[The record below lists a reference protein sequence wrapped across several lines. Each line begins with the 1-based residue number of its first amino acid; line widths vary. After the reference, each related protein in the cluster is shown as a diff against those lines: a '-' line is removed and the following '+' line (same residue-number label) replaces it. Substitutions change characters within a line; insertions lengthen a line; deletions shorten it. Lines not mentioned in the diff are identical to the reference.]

1 MTSGSFRRPLRNLV
15 FPQISASWSEVHFG
29 LVSTPPHKILV
40 TGLGFIYAS
49 SGPLHSKVL
58 LLEAYFATFSSTISN
73 QSLPKNAKNVIP
85 KNQGLR
91 DRTRGGARGALPFP
105 ALFVRKHKYR
115 NRCIFTITT
124 NFKNPSPHPQN
135 WFVNHPSSPN
145 GNYLS
150 SYPYG
155 PLCGHLPWHEFLFEP
170 SFGRSWIL
178 ETLDRKLADAI
189 GSNTVEKCDI
199 TLSRAIQPLTFDVL
213 RVLFFLAYFTI
224 SVFD

>member
-1 MTSGSFRRPLRNLV
+1 MASAFLVVNRVNAFSSNLLHNNWGVFSLRFCLIIKLALFRARTKKEPV
-15 FPQISASWSEVHFG
+15 
-29 LVSTPPHKILV
+29 
-40 TGLGFIYAS
+40 GFIYAL
-49 SGPLHSKVL
+49 SGPLHSKVFT
-58 LLEAYFATFSSTISN
+58 ARSIFSTFSSTISN

-105 ALFVRKHKYR
+105 ALFVRNHKYR

-155 PLCGHLPWHEFLFEP
+155 PPCGHLPWHEFLF
-170 SFGRSWIL
+170 
-178 ETLDRKLADAI
+178 
-189 GSNTVEKCDI
+189 
-199 TLSRAIQPLTFDVL
+199 
-213 RVLFFLAYFTI
+213 
-224 SVFD
+224 